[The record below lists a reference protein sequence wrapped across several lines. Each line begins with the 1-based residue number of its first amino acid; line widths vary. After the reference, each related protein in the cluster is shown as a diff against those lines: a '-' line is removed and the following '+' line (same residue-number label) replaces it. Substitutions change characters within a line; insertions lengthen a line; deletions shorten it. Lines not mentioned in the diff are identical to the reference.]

1 MDRQPSSTKTKLS
14 YYKHKGRTIKARV
27 FRPKSSS
34 IVRKTP
40 APIIRE
46 SPLQSHSQSKPKDQ
60 LIPIKENPMFSFSLH
75 SEKEIG
81 GISHYMEGSA
91 KKKAR
96 REALQFSEKFSK
108 LKIVA
113 P

>member
-1 MDRQPSSTKTKLS
+1 MDRQPSSTKTKLNN
-14 YYKHKGRTIKARV
+14 YKHKGRTIKARV

-34 IVRKTP
+34 IVRK
-40 APIIRE
+40 APPPIRE

-81 GISHYMEGSA
+81 ISHYMEGSS